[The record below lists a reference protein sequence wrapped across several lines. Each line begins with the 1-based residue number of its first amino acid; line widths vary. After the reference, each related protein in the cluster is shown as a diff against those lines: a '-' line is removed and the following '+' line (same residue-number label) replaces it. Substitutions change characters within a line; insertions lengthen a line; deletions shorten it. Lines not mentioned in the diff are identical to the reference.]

1 MNIVKA
7 VLLISVLF
15 FIAIVPVSLS
25 PGQTPT
31 SRPIP
36 PKVVSGKD
44 RYPLPK
50 EGLVPD
56 KETAIKIA
64 EAVLF
69 RLYGEGSIMGQRPY
83 VVKEDDYI
91 WWITGTLPKDTF
103 GIVFKIGI
111 SKHTAAVLYLT
122 VG

>member
-1 MNIVKA
+1 MKSVKA
-7 VLLISVLF
+7 FLLISGF
-15 FIAIVPVSLS
+15 FIIAIVSVPLA

-36 PKVVSGKD
+36 VKVDSEKE
-44 RYPLPK
+44 RYPAPK

-64 EAVLF
+64 EVVLV
-69 RLYGEGSIMGQRPY
+69 RLYGEGIKSQRPY

-91 WWITGTLPKDTF
+91 WWITGTLPKDSF
-103 GIVFKIGI
+103 GIEFKIGI
-111 SKHTAAVLYLT
+111 SRHTAAVLYLT